1 MVSKLCPRMKHCLSI
16 ALSLSFFLHAAAP
29 VARAQEP
36 VPERPDGLRVNVQN
50 DMPAVGDFTVG
61 PARVLLT
68 IPPGEERTVELQI
81 TNREGRMAAFDLT
94 TEDFVADPDREGT
107 PTFFAEDM
115 EGPFPARAW
124 LEPEVDRFE
133 LRHAERAFIN
143 VTVRVP
149 ADAEPGDHQAAVI
162 VTRDV
167 ESQPVGGFTIVSR
180 VAALFIITVEGDVVQ
195 EGYVD
200 RLESRRYFNWFF
212 PVFLRLSS
220 RNMGTVHMIPT
231 GTIEIRNIFGIT
243 VDEIPVKNW
252 VILRE
257 SSRSRDFE
265 WKPKFAL
272 GYYRA
277 VTNLKA
283 FGDRQLE
290 PVSTSFWVIP
300 LLPVLI
306 ILFLIFLVSFIVQY
320 FFSRFEIRRK
330 GEEESVAEQP
340 AEAPK
345 TVKKAAR
352 KKKTVTEPEEY

>member
-1 MVSKLCPRMKHCLSI
+1 MKHRVSLV
-16 ALSLSFFLHAAAP
+16 LSLAFLLHAAAP
-29 VARAQEP
+29 VAWAQEETA
-36 VPERPDGLRVNVQN
+36 PERPASLRVNLQN

-61 PARVLLT
+61 PARVLLN
-68 IPPGEERTVELQI
+68 IAPGEERTVELQI
-81 TNREGRMAAFDLT
+81 TNREGRMAAFDLS
-94 TEDFVADPDREGT
+94 TEDFTADPDRDGT
-107 PTFFAEDM
+107 PTFFAEDT

-124 LEPEVDRFE
+124 LTPEVDRFE

-143 VTVRVP
+143 VTVSVP
-149 ADAEPGDHQAAVI
+149 ENAEPGDHQAALI

-167 ESQPVGGFTIVSR
+167 ESQPVGGFTIISR

-231 GTIEIRNIFGIT
+231 GVIEIRNIFGIT
-243 VDEIPVKNW
+243 VDEIPVANW

-257 SSRSRDFE
+257 SNRNRDFE
-265 WKPKFAL
+265 WRPTFAL

-277 VTNLKA
+277 VTDLKA
-283 FGDRQLE
+283 FGDRRME

-320 FFSRFEIRRK
+320 FFSRFEIHRK
-330 GEEESVAEQP
+330 RDATPTVARP
-340 AEAPK
+340 
-345 TVKKAAR
+345 
-352 KKKTVTEPEEY
+352 KKKSEADSY

>member
-1 MVSKLCPRMKHCLSI
+1 MKHCFSI
-16 ALSLSFFLHAAAP
+16 LLSLSFFVHTAAP
-29 VARAQEP
+29 VAYAQQSA
-36 VPERPDGLRVNVQN
+36 PERPESLRVNLQN
-50 DMPAVGDFTVG
+50 DMPSVGDFTVG
-61 PARVLLT
+61 PARILLT

-81 TNREGRMAAFDLT
+81 TNREGRMAAFDLS

-107 PTFFAEDM
+107 PTFFAEDT
-115 EGPFPARAW
+115 EGPYPARAW
-124 LEPEVDRFE
+124 ITPETDRFE
-133 LRHAERAFIN
+133 LRHGERAFMS
-143 VTVRVP
+143 VTIRVP
-149 ADAEPGDHQAAVI
+149 ADAEPGDHQAALI

-200 RLESRRYFNWFF
+200 QLVSRRYFNWFF
-212 PVFLRLSS
+212 PVFLRLSA

-265 WKPKFAL
+265 WRPKFAL

-277 VTNLKA
+277 ITNLKA
-283 FGDRQLE
+283 FDNRPME
-290 PVSTSFWVIP
+290 AVATSFWVIP
-300 LLPVLI
+300 LLPVLV
-306 ILFLIFLVSFIVQY
+306 ILFLIFLVSFLVQY

-330 GEEESVAEQP
+330 GNNAANAAQQESQSKSASKATKKPAPKKKPAAGEEE
-340 AEAPK
+340 
-345 TVKKAAR
+345 
-352 KKKTVTEPEEY
+352 Y

>member
-1 MVSKLCPRMKHCLSI
+1 MTSYASFV
-16 ALSLSFFLHAAAP
+16 LSLLLLAQAAVPA
-29 VARAQEP
+29 AWAQQR
-36 VPERPDGLRVNVQN
+36 VPQRPETLRVNLQN

-81 TNREGRMAAFDLT
+81 TNREGRLAAFDLS
-94 TEDFVADPDREGT
+94 TEDFVADPEREGT
-107 PTFFAEDM
+107 PTFFAEDT

-124 LEPEVDRFE
+124 LTPEADRFE
-133 LRHAERAFIN
+133 LEHGERAFVN
-143 VTVRVP
+143 VTIRVP
-149 ADAEPGDHQAAVI
+149 EDAEAGDHQAALI

-167 ESQPVGGFTIVSR
+167 ESQPIGGFTIVSR

-200 RLESRRYFNWFF
+200 RLESRRYLNWFF
-212 PVFLRLSS
+212 PVFLRLSA

-231 GTIEIRNIFGIT
+231 GSIQIRNIFGIT

-257 SSRSRDFE
+257 SSRNRDFE
-265 WKPKFAL
+265 WHPRFAL

-277 VTNLKA
+277 VTDLKA
-283 FGDRQLE
+283 FGERQLE
-290 PVSTSFWVIP
+290 PVSTGFWVIP
-300 LLPVLI
+300 LLPLLI

-330 GEEESVAEQP
+330 GDGDTDAGE
-340 AEAPK
+340 
-345 TVKKAAR
+345 VKK
-352 KKKTVTEPEEY
+352 TEQY